1 MLPGSTD
8 PGSASDKSDLSF
20 QAGQAIG
27 AIVSF
32 CSAFNNQSTPLV
44 SLIPLRQDELEDWL
58 QSAAPNHRQWAESS
72 GFKAR
77 PGQHCAMAGP
87 ENELSFVV
95 FGAQKTGWLGQL
107 CALYAKLPEG
117 VYRLSSNWD
126 REQRLQASLG
136 WGLAAYR
143 FERYKKNKAPTAILQ
158 LDEDIEEDVR
168 ALCDAQ
174 CLVRDLVN
182 TPTEHMGPEQL
193 ADAVS
198 AQADLMGGD
207 IHTVL
212 GEDLLTRNFP
222 AIHAV
227 GRASDREPRL
237 LQMTWGDEDAPL
249 LALVGKGVCFDTGGL
264 DLKSTAG
271 MALMKKD
278 MGGGA
283 HGLALARLVMQ
294 YRLPVRLL
302 LLIPAVENSVSGNA
316 YRPGDVVD
324 TRKGLSVEIGN
335 TDAEGRVVLSDA
347 LAYACEQSPDL
358 VIDFATLTGAARIAM
373 GPELTPLFSN
383 HIEIARAIQDA
394 GEQVEDPMWTMPLYQ
409 PYRKMIESP
418 IADLNNS
425 GKSSY
430 GGCITAALF
439 LEHFVE
445 PEIPWVHI
453 DTFAWNQ
460 TDRPGRPQGGEAL
473 GLRAVFH
480 FLQSRYSQDDSPPA
494 VQ

>member
-1 MLPGSTD
+1 MSFS
-8 PGSASDKSDLSF
+8 SASGSHSKPV
-20 QAGQAIG
+20 I
-27 AIVSF
+27 
-32 CSAFNNQSTPLV
+32 PLV
-44 SLIPLRQDELEDWL
+44 PVRESELDDWL
-58 QSAAPNHRQWAESS
+58 QSAAPNHRQWAASS
-72 GFKAR
+72 GFKAK
-77 PGQHCAMAGP
+77 PGQFCAMAGTD
-87 ENELSFVV
+87 NEVSFVV
-95 FGAQKTGWLGQL
+95 FGAQESGWLGQM
-107 CALYAKLPEG
+107 CALVSRLPEG
-117 VYRLSSNWD
+117 VYRLSSDWD

-143 FERYKKNKAPTAILQ
+143 FERYRKNQAPGATLQ
-158 LDEDIEEDVR
+158 LDEDIEKDVR
-168 ALCDAQ
+168 ALCEAQ

-182 TPTEHMGPEQL
+182 TPTEHMGPGQL
-193 ADAVS
+193 ADEVT
-198 AQADLMGGD
+198 AQADLLGGD
-207 IHTVL
+207 IDTIL
-212 GEDLLTRNFP
+212 GEDLLNLNFP

-237 LQMTWGDEDAPL
+237 LQMSWGDEEAPL

-264 DLKSTAG
+264 DLKTAAG

-283 HGLALARLVMQ
+283 HVLALARLVMQ

-302 LLIPAVENSVSGNA
+302 MLIPAVENSVSGNA
-316 YRPGDVVD
+316 YRPGDVVE

-373 GPELTPLFSN
+373 GPEVTPLFSN
-383 HIEIARAIQDA
+383 KLEVARAIQDA
-394 GEQVEDPMWTMPLYQ
+394 GEEAEDPMWTLPLYQ

-425 GKSSY
+425 GSSSY

-445 PEIPWVHI
+445 PDIPWVHI

-460 TDRPGRPQGGEAL
+460 ADRPGRPKGGEAL
-473 GLRAVFH
+473 GLRAVFRY
-480 FLQSRYSQDDSPPA
+480 LQSRYS
-494 VQ
+494 

>member
-1 MLPGSTD
+1 VNFSSAPGSHSK
-8 PGSASDKSDLSF
+8 PV
-20 QAGQAIG
+20 I
-27 AIVSF
+27 
-32 CSAFNNQSTPLV
+32 
-44 SLIPLRQDELEDWL
+44 SLIPVRESELDDWL
-58 QSAAPNHRQWAESS
+58 QSAAPNHRQWAASS
-72 GFKAR
+72 GFKAK
-77 PGQHCAMAGP
+77 PGQFCAMAGTD
-87 ENELSFVV
+87 NEVSFVV
-95 FGAQKTGWLGQL
+95 FGAQESGWLGQM
-107 CALYAKLPEG
+107 CALVSRLPEG
-117 VYRLSSNWD
+117 VYRLSSDWD

-143 FERYKKNKAPTAILQ
+143 FERYRKNQAPGATLQ
-158 LDEDIEEDVR
+158 LDEDIEKDVR
-168 ALCDAQ
+168 ALCEAQ

-182 TPTEHMGPEQL
+182 TPTEHMGPGQL
-193 ADAVS
+193 ADEVT
-198 AQADLMGGD
+198 AQADLLGGD
-207 IHTVL
+207 IDTIL
-212 GEDLLTRNFP
+212 GEDLLNLNFP

-237 LQMTWGDEDAPL
+237 LQMSWGDEEAPL

-264 DLKSTAG
+264 DLKTAAG

-283 HGLALARLVMQ
+283 HVLALARLVMQ

-302 LLIPAVENSVSGNA
+302 MLIPAVENSVSGNA
-316 YRPGDVVD
+316 YRPGDVVE

-373 GPELTPLFSN
+373 GPEVTPLFSN
-383 HIEIARAIQDA
+383 KLEVARAIQDA
-394 GEQVEDPMWTMPLYQ
+394 GEEAEDPMWTLPLYQ

-425 GKSSY
+425 GSSSY

-445 PEIPWVHI
+445 PDIPWVHI

-460 TDRPGRPQGGEAL
+460 ADRPGRPKGGEAL
-473 GLRAVFH
+473 GLRAVFRY
-480 FLQSRYSQDDSPPA
+480 LQSRYS
-494 VQ
+494 